1 MPVFCSESQSLDTQ
15 MKEIHFLYGKINIE
29 TKIRDLSENHLIK
42 LSVFHIAYVAYNDN
56 GANQK

>member
-29 TKIRDLSENHLIK
+29 TKIRDLLEKTSYKTAGFPYCLCCI
-42 LSVFHIAYVAYNDN
+42 
-56 GANQK
+56 Q